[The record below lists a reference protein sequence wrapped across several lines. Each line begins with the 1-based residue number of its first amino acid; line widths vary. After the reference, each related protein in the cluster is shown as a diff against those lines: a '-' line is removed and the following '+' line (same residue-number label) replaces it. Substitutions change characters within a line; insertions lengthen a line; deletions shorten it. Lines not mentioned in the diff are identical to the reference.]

1 LGKSDSFDT
10 EKNLQDKR
18 RKNWFWD
25 TNEVFASDLSPFAK
39 LIRLYLARCAN
50 SDRQAFPS
58 YNRIAKDCGVSRDT
72 AKRAVAELEEK
83 GWIEKTVQKKNNGEH
98 LSNIYFLCD
107 PPEAKNLEYENK
119 EINVERGGCSQHLPC
134 HNFEGVGAHSTQG
147 VGADS
152 AQVGA
157 HSTGVGAETASNN
170 TNITILSE
178 QDINNH
184 TSNHSS
190 IHHDED
196 DRARAKPNKNQPVD
210 NVDNV
215 DKLDSIADE
224 KKQAGKRIIKSILK
238 NAGFDGTPVEVEYVS
253 KWFDV
258 FPPEMI
264 KYAVDKAVLSGIKS
278 LPYIAG
284 IFEDWVKKGVWTIE
298 QAEKETR
305 YDSVMLKL
313 TNKIDIPNR
322 ERRIRLPDPQVFRD
336 YQSRWKG
343 SG

>member
-1 LGKSDSFDT
+1 LGKSDLFDT
-10 EKNLQDKR
+10 EKNLKDKR

-39 LIRLYLARCAN
+39 LVRLYLARCAN

-107 PPEAKNLEYENK
+107 PPEAKNLEYESK

-152 AQVGA
+152 SQVGA

-170 TNITILSE
+170 TYITILSE
-178 QDINNH
+178 QDINNQ
-184 TSNHSS
+184 TSNHSF
-190 IHHDED
+190 IHHNED
-196 DRARAKPNKNQPVD
+196 DRARAKPNKNQPVN

-215 DKLDSIADE
+215 DKLGSITNEGKLAV
-224 KKQAGKRIIKSILK
+224 KRIVKSILK
-238 NAGFDGTPVEVEYVS
+238 NSGFEGLPVEIEYLSRWVCLFS
-253 KWFDV
+253 
-258 FPPEMI
+258 PEMI
-264 KYAVDKAVLSGIKS
+264 KYAVDKSVLNGIKS

-284 IFEDWVKKGVWTIE
+284 IFEDWVKKGIKTIE
-298 QAEKETR
+298 QANKENR
-305 YDSVMLKL
+305 YDSIKELKKRDL
-313 TNKIDIPNR
+313 PCQER
-322 ERRIRLPDPQVFRD
+322 EIRLPDPQLFRD
-336 YQSRWKG
+336 YQNRWG